1 MFEAPLEVLA
11 VPAPVFLLVWG
22 IPCLPH
28 RLAEEEEE
36 ARSEGGRRGEKQE
49 EPDRSSR
56 CVFITAG
63 PIIKLCAGVFEF
75 FEEARTFILRKP

>member
-28 RLAEEEEE
+28 RLAEEEEFDKEEE

-63 PIIKLCAGVFEF
+63 PIII
-75 FEEARTFILRKP
+75 TFCFCKNN